1 MRKSHHEITICP
13 EKIRVE
19 HGDIGSQLQVI
30 QPNCKKEG
38 PEHELTVK
46 CEHDEDSPMN
56 LVKEK
61 KLNSTTPEF
70 KKSLTLCHNYESPED
85 LKKYNDKYLANA
97 NKSLEDGHT
106 LNPDL
111 IMTESTGRSSSLQ
124 VSTATNLL
132 IPYSENSAESNINTS
147 NCKKSIGHQLASKSE
162 TNHTSYGELSS
173 TDVPIVGG
181 MLAKQLVS
189 PLRNNYNLHI
199 HSEDRN
205 IKEDDSCM
213 ILRASSSKLAFST
226 SHPSPSSITSSP
238 LCAAANPNILSNT
251 RSQSKNKDSSASS
264 SSLYS
269 ITPSVDD
276 LGTKPSTAVVS
287 MAASNITNATLNLTN
302 DEKFIPPDSNI
313 ILISDPQMRRFET
326 AGRFQPAAYSIYRNS
341 LIILNCRIS

>member
-1 MRKSHHEITICP
+1 MRKSHHEIRIRP
-13 EKIRVE
+13 EKIRAE

-30 QPNCKKEG
+30 QANCKKEDS
-38 PEHELTVK
+38 EHDLTVK

-61 KLNSTTPEF
+61 KLNSPHPEF
-70 KKSLTLCHNYESPED
+70 KKSLTFCNDYKSPENF
-85 LKKYNDKYLANA
+85 KKYNDKYLANA
-97 NKSLEDGHT
+97 NESLEDGHT

-132 IPYSENSAESNINTS
+132 IPYSEKSAESNIHNS
-147 NCKKSIGHQLASKSE
+147 NCKRSIEHQLISKSDS
-162 TNHTSYGELSS
+162 NHTSYGELSS
-173 TDVPIVGG
+173 TDVPNVGG

-189 PLRNNYNLHI
+189 PLRNNYSLHL

-205 IKEDDSCM
+205 TKEDDSCM
-213 ILRASSSKLAFST
+213 ILRASSTKLALST
-226 SHPSPSSITSSP
+226 SHLSPSSIASSP
-238 LCAAANPNILSNT
+238 LCAAANANILSYT
-251 RSQSKNKDSSASS
+251 RSQPKNKDSSASS

-276 LGTKPSTAVVS
+276 LGTKPPAAAVS
-287 MAASNITNATLNLTN
+287 MAASNITNPTLNLTN

-326 AGRFQPAAYSIYRNS
+326 AGRFPPQ
-341 LIILNCRIS
+341 LIVSFEIV

>member
-1 MRKSHHEITICP
+1 MRKSHHEITICQ

-70 KKSLTLCHNYESPED
+70 KKSLTLCHDYESPED

-132 IPYSENSAESNINTS
+132 IPYSENSTESNINTS
-147 NCKKSIGHQLASKSE
+147 NCKKSIGHQLTSKSE

-173 TDVPIVGG
+173 TDVPNVGG

-189 PLRNNYNLHI
+189 PLRNNYNLHV
-199 HSEDRN
+199 HTEDRN

-213 ILRASSSKLAFST
+213 ILRASSSKLALST

-238 LCAAANPNILSNT
+238 LCTAANANILSYT

-313 ILISDPQMRRFET
+313 ILISEPQMRRFET
-326 AGRFQPAAYSIYRNS
+326 AGRFPLQLIVSIEIV
-341 LIILNCRIS
+341 LILNCRLC

>member
-1 MRKSHHEITICP
+1 MRKSHHEIRICP

-30 QPNCKKEG
+30 QADCIKEG
-38 PEHELTVK
+38 SEHELTVK
-46 CEHDEDSPMN
+46 REHDEDSPMN

-61 KLNSTTPEF
+61 KLNSPTPEL
-70 KKSLTLCHNYESPED
+70 KKSLTVCYDYESPED
-85 LKKYNDKYLANA
+85 FKKYNDKYLANA
-97 NKSLEDGHT
+97 NESLEDGHT

-111 IMTESTGRSSSLQ
+111 IMTDSTGRSSSLEDC
-124 VSTATNLL
+124 TATNLL
-132 IPYSENSAESNINTS
+132 IPYSEKSAESNIDYS
-147 NCKKSIGHQLASKSE
+147 NCKKSIGHQLTSKSE
-162 TNHTSYGELSS
+162 TNHISYGVLSS
-173 TDVPIVGG
+173 TDVPNVGG

-189 PLRNNYNLHI
+189 PLRNKYNLHT
-199 HSEDRN
+199 HSEDKN
-205 IKEDDSCM
+205 TKEDDSCM
-213 ILRASSSKLAFST
+213 ILRSSSSKLALST
-226 SHPSPSSITSSP
+226 SHLSPSSITSSP
-238 LCAAANPNILSNT
+238 HCAAANANILSYT

-326 AGRFQPAAYSIYRNS
+326 AGRFPPQLIVSIE
-341 LIILNCRIS
+341 IIYNLNCIIS

>member
-1 MRKSHHEITICP
+1 MRKSHHDLRICP

-19 HGDIGSQLQVI
+19 HGGIGSQLQAI
-30 QPNCKKEG
+30 QANYKKEDS
-38 PEHELTVK
+38 EHELTVK

-61 KLNSTTPEF
+61 KLNSPPPEF
-70 KKSLTLCHNYESPED
+70 NKSLTFCNDYKSPENF
-85 LKKYNDKYLANA
+85 KKYNEKYLANA
-97 NKSLEDGHT
+97 NESLEDGHT

-132 IPYSENSAESNINTS
+132 TQYSEKSAESSVNNS
-147 NCKKSIGHQLASKSE
+147 NCKKSSQLISKSE
-162 TNHTSYGELSS
+162 SNHTSYGELSS
-173 TDVPIVGG
+173 TDVPNVGG

-189 PLRNNYNLHI
+189 PLRNNYSLHL

-205 IKEDDSCM
+205 IKEDDSRM
-213 ILRASSSKLAFST
+213 ILQASSSKLALST
-226 SHPSPSSITSSP
+226 SHPSPSSMTSSP
-238 LCAAANPNILSNT
+238 LCAAANANILSYT

-287 MAASNITNATLNLTN
+287 MAASNITNANLSLTN
-302 DEKFIPPDSNI
+302 DEKFVPPDSNI

-326 AGRFQPAAYSIYRNS
+326 AGRFQPAAYSIYRNI
-341 LIILNCRIS
+341 IILSCRIS

>member
-1 MRKSHHEITICP
+1 MRKSHHDLRICP

-19 HGDIGSQLQVI
+19 HGGIGSQLQAI
-30 QPNCKKEG
+30 QANYKKEDS
-38 PEHELTVK
+38 EHELTVK

-61 KLNSTTPEF
+61 KLNSPPPEF
-70 KKSLTLCHNYESPED
+70 NKSLTFCNDYKSPENF
-85 LKKYNDKYLANA
+85 KKYNEKYLANA
-97 NKSLEDGHT
+97 NESLEDGHT

-132 IPYSENSAESNINTS
+132 TQYSEKSAESSVNNS
-147 NCKKSIGHQLASKSE
+147 NCKKSSQLISKSE
-162 TNHTSYGELSS
+162 SNHTSYGELSS
-173 TDVPIVGG
+173 TDVPNVGG

-189 PLRNNYNLHI
+189 PLRNNYSLHL

-205 IKEDDSCM
+205 IKEDDSRM
-213 ILRASSSKLAFST
+213 ILQASSSKLALST
-226 SHPSPSSITSSP
+226 SHPSPSSMTSSP
-238 LCAAANPNILSNT
+238 LCAAANANILSYT

-313 ILISDPQMRRFET
+313 ILISEPQMRRFET
-326 AGRFQPAAYSIYRNS
+326 AGRFPLQLIVSIEIV
-341 LIILNCRIS
+341 LILNCRLC